1 MAGSS
6 RTPVINGYSGA
17 FGYNMPG
24 GVTIV
29 VAATKSETATTDAAA
44 FAILREVVKYVT
56 PAAPI
61 NF

>member
-1 MAGSS
+1 LASS
-6 RTPVINGYSGA
+6 CFTLPGA
-17 FGYNMPG
+17 SGYNLVT

-29 VAATKSETATTDAAA
+29 VAATKNEAAA
-44 FAILREVVKYVT
+44 SNAPAFDILREVVRHVT